1 MSSKEY
7 PAPTN
12 DSARYLEKAMDKD
25 VYTFSAHAIR
35 ALQIDFAER
44 VFLKMRLRSE
54 KDDFGAEVPF
64 SQILEVVTPLAL
76 LVHGRQDEGGSYR
89 IFSRAERDRIDS
101 LYASGGTGA
110 VLDFLEHLAPP
121 LTGKA
126 HWAVEH
132 SEEDVIL
139 KESGITVFEVVAP
152 EDSKHFSQ
160 IKAGDRYVVID
171 IAPPYTS
178 RRLAS
183 KAVERQ
189 SEDDFMFTLLDIMR
203 RVAQDVQTRNVKGVL
218 VDSWILDTFP
228 KENSFGFELR
238 DLFSSDAE
246 EYRYEP
252 GWQQLLDKDGF
263 LHEGRWEQAI
273 ENGKLPY
280 KTKIGFMPKDVL
292 LKRYV
297 PGNSL

>member
-1 MSSKEY
+1 M
-7 PAPTN
+7 
-12 DSARYLEKAMDKD
+12 
-25 VYTFSAHAIR
+25 
-35 ALQIDFAER
+35 QIDFAER
-44 VFLKMRLRSE
+44 VFLKMRERSE
-54 KDDFGAEVPF
+54 KDDSGAEVSF

-76 LVHGRQDEGGSYR
+76 LVHGQQNEEGSYR
-89 IFSRAERDRIDS
+89 IFSHTERDRIDS

-110 VLDFLEHLAPP
+110 VLDFLEYLAPP

-132 SEEDVIL
+132 NEEDVIL

-183 KAVERQ
+183 KAGERQ

-203 RVAQDVQTRNVKGVL
+203 RIAQEVQTRNVKGVL

-238 DLFSSDAE
+238 NFFSSDVE
-246 EYRYEP
+246 EHRYEP

-263 LHEGRWEQAI
+263 IHQGRWEQAI
-273 ENGKLPY
+273 ENGRLPY

-292 LKRYV
+292 LKQYV
-297 PGNSL
+297 PGNGL